1 MNLYRSLL
9 RPLVFCLSPE
19 NAHRLS
25 ILALKA
31 GFGSGSEFRDQRLGV
46 NIAGLEFPNF
56 LGLAA
61 GYDKNAEVPDQ
72 ILHLG
77 FGFSE
82 VGTITPRPQAG
93 NPQPRLFRLCEDEAV
108 INRMGFNNE
117 GHEAAHKRLAMRK
130 KQGII
135 GVNIGANKD
144 SDDRIL
150 DYSRGVHCFYDV
162 ASFFTINI
170 SSPNTPGLR
179 NLQARD
185 SLRELLLSVSGA
197 RAEEKQKTGVH
208 VPVFL
213 KIAPDLTE
221 EELDDVAAELLDSD
235 VDGLIVSNTTLAR
248 TGLENKSFRSE
259 SGGLSGKPLFERSTI
274 VLAKMRKRIQ
284 QKKAIIGVGGVYDE
298 KTALEKIK
306 AGADLVELYSA
317 MVFEGA
323 GLARRILKNVI
334 GIMEDDGA
342 KKIGEYRDLSL
353 DEWANRKIPD

>member
-19 NAHRLS
+19 NAHKLS
-25 ILALKA
+25 ILALKT
-31 GFGSGSEFRDQRLGV
+31 GFTSGPKIHDQRLGV
-46 NIAGLEFPNF
+46 NIAGMEFPNF

-72 ILHLG
+72 LLHLG

-108 INRMGFNNE
+108 INRMGFNNK

-130 KQGII
+130 KQGIV

-150 DYSRGVHCFYDV
+150 DYSRGIHCFYDV

-221 EELDDVAAELLDSD
+221 EGLDDVAAELLDSD
-235 VDGLIVSNTTLAR
+235 VDGLIVSNTTLSR
-248 TGLENKSFRSE
+248 TGLKNKTFRSE
-259 SGGLSGKPLFERSTI
+259 AGGLSGKPLFERSTI
-274 VLAKMRKRIQ
+274 ILAKMRKRIQ
-284 QKKAIIGVGGVYDE
+284 QKKQ
-298 KTALEKIK
+298 L
-306 AGADLVELYSA
+306 S
-317 MVFEGA
+317 
-323 GLARRILKNVI
+323 GLAAFMTRKQHWKKSKLGPILSNFIVQWSTKVQ
-334 GIMEDDGA
+334 G
-342 KKIGEYRDLSL
+342 L
-353 DEWANRKIPD
+353 